1 MTWIVYRITVSA
13 MKAKDS
19 KMKMLLA
26 ITIAAVV
33 IIEATI
39 KVI

>member
-1 MTWIVYRITVSA
+1 